1 MRCRTPEYMSPE
13 LLRNREDRAHPA
25 AYDPR
30 SVDVW
35 AAGVMLIVS
44 LCGAF
49 PFDHTRAHE
58 GFTDDAELDLWCA
71 LVARVLIP
79 EGQGRHTCN

>member
-1 MRCRTPEYMSPE
+1 MLACRTPEYMSPE
-13 LLRNREDRAHPA
+13 LLRNRDQEGGHPK

-35 AAGVMLIVS
+35 ASGVMLIVS

-49 PFDHTRAHE
+49 PFDHMRAHE
-58 GFTDDAELDLWCA
+58 GFTDDAELDLW
-71 LVARVLIP
+71 
-79 EGQGRHTCN
+79 

>member
-1 MRCRTPEYMSPE
+1 MSPE
-13 LLRNREDRAHPA
+13 LLKNRSKDGSPA
-25 AYDPR
+25 KAYDPR

-35 AAGVMLIVS
+35 ASGVMLTVS

-58 GFTDDAELDLWCA
+58 GFNDDQELDLWWVHPHCLTGTNFQA
-71 LVARVLIP
+71 
-79 EGQGRHTCN
+79 CWKC